1 MNFNNDW
8 TDISIKIKCE
18 DLDFVS
24 GIIHMFVPYG
34 FYIEDYS
41 DMEEMVPLISKIDL
55 IDESLLSADKDIA
68 IIHIYIESN
77 NVNEAISFLIDKFKL
92 ENINY
97 SIETSKIFEKDW
109 ENNWKT
115 YYHPI
120 EIGDNIVICP
130 SWEKYDVKPNQ
141 IKVTLDPGMAF
152 GTGTHETTKLC
163 IKVLEK
169 YYNGKDSML
178 DIGCGSGILSIT
190 ASLLGI
196 SNIDGVDID
205 SMAIKISNEN
215 AILNN
220 ISNINFINCNLT
232 DKINKKYD
240 IITAN
245 IVADV
250 IINLSSSICN
260 FLNNNGIFICSGII
274 DQREDDV
281 ITALLNNRFNII
293 EKLYDNGWVCIVS
306 TLVD

>member
-1 MNFNNDW
+1 MSFNDW
-8 TDISIKIKCE
+8 IDISIKIRCE
-18 DLDFVS
+18 DLDFVC
-24 GIIHMFVPYG
+24 GIIHIVVPYG

-41 DMEEMVPLISKIDL
+41 DMEEVVPSISKVDL
-55 IDESLLSADKDIA
+55 IDESLLSVDKEFS
-68 IIHIYIESN
+68 IIHIYIERN
-77 NVNEAISFLIDKFKL
+77 NVNEAISFLTDRFKL

-120 EIGDNIVICP
+120 EISDNIVICP
-130 SWEKYDVKPNQ
+130 SWEEYDVKPNQ

-163 IKVLEK
+163 IRVLEK
-169 YYNGKDSML
+169 YYVGKSSML

-196 SNIDGVDID
+196 SSIDGVDID
-205 SMAIKISNEN
+205 SIAIRISNEN
-215 AILNN
+215 AVLNN

-232 DKINKKYD
+232 DEINKKYD

-245 IVADV
+245 IVSDV

-274 DQREDDV
+274 EQREADV
-281 ITALLNNRFNII
+281 ITALLNNGFNII
-293 EKLYDNGWVCIVS
+293 EKLYDNGWLCIVS
-306 TLVD
+306 TLLD